1 MYLLKKRDSVP
12 EGKISHCGCAQ
23 LGQIDFSSP
32 TPGSG
37 CMSLGYSISATVNF
51 YILVQHIIINPLQS
65 KNWVTP
71 VFAVSVFYD
80 LLCLASLCV
89 LKAVV

>member
-1 MYLLKKRDSVP
+1 MYLFKKRDSVP
-12 EGKISHCGCAQ
+12 ERKISHCGCAQ

-32 TPGSG
+32 TPGRG

-51 YILVQHIIINPLQS
+51 YILVQHIIINHLQS

-80 LLCLASLCV
+80 LLCLASLWV